1 MSFSNST
8 PRVQT
13 QNVSIRLLL
22 RWTGDALRALPFVL
36 GLFFV
41 ARREASA
48 YTDPGTGTL
57 IWQMLAAGFVGLMF
71 YLRKF
76 TTWFRAKKK
85 ETKD

>member
-1 MSFSNST
+1 MSLMKRGS
-8 PRVQT
+8 RAHV
-13 QNVSIRLLL
+13 RLFLS
-22 RWTGDALRALPFVL
+22 WSGDALRALPFVL
-36 GLFFV
+36 GLLFV
-41 ARREASA
+41 FRREASA

-85 ETKD
+85 DTKD